1 MDLFGILIIPCLL
14 STLRE
19 AWIRTSRPLPN
30 QITSCLDFWLRPC
43 CALIDLSERS
53 RAKVNTL
60 GLTVM
65 GCAGADP
72 VEADLLGPQ
81 SLERTLEEID
91 LA

>member
-1 MDLFGILIIPCLL
+1 
-14 STLRE
+14 
-19 AWIRTSRPLPN
+19 
-30 QITSCLDFWLRPC
+30 
-43 CALIDLSERS
+43 
-53 RAKVNTL
+53 
-60 GLTVM
+60 M